1 MKRTIRFGVYE
12 TNSSSVHTLVYRN
25 LNHTFS
31 LPVNKKG
38 IIKVPLMELGK
49 SGGCFTQLEKL
60 SYLMTDLYYLCGGYD
75 VDEIKERCYGY
86 DEILECIKN
95 FAKENGIEVTDI
107 EITHPERAAIDH
119 QSIPYGEIKI
129 VNVYDKE
136 ALKNFLFCDDIVIE
150 FDTD

>member
-1 MKRTIRFGVYE
+1 MRKVIRYNVHD
-12 TNSSSVHTLVYRN
+12 TNSSSVHTLCYRN
-25 LNHTFS
+25 LNHTFN

-49 SGGCFTQLEKL
+49 SGGCDTQLEKL
-60 SYLMTDLYYLCGGYD
+60 GYLMTDLYYLCGDD
-75 VDEIKERCYGY
+75 VDEIKEGYYGY

-119 QSIPYGEIKI
+119 QSIPYGGIEI
-129 VNVYDKE
+129 VNVYDQFE
-136 ALKNFLFCDDIVIE
+136 LMNFLFCDDIVIE
-150 FDTD
+150 FGTD